1 MNPCGAPYNYVA
13 GQWVSLALPV
23 GPTPPLKRAYSM
35 ATSPREDGS
44 LVLAFDHVPKGLGS
58 TYLSTCEI
66 GDTLEIHA
74 CMGRFTL
81 PDILPP
87 HLFFLAHYTGIVP
100 IRGLIET
107 LLALSSPPELSLVY
121 SSPTKS
127 EFPYLEELQSW
138 TGKGFTIRCFVDP
151 LSGDWMNASQGKE
164 LASYARNTLKA
175 GKPAPYIAGVAAFVR
190 PLRALCKEEGY
201 TRKEVVCQRFD

>member
-1 MNPCGAPYNYVA
+1 MKPCGVPCNYVA

-35 ATSPREDGS
+35 ATSPRKDDS

-58 TYLSTCEI
+58 TYLRHCEV

-81 PDILPP
+81 PDTPPP
-87 HLFFLAHYTGIVP
+87 HLIFLAHYTGIVP

-107 LLALSSPPELSLVY
+107 LLALSNPPEISLVY

-138 TGKGFTIRCFVDP
+138 AGSRFTIRCFVES
-151 LSGDWMNASQGKE
+151 LSGDWMNASPGKE
-164 LASYARNTLKA
+164 LASYVRNTLNT
-175 GKPAPYIAGVAAFVR
+175 GKPLPYIAGVGAFVR

-201 TRKEVVCQRFD
+201 TRKEVMCQRFD